1 MVDAGTLVSCE
12 HLAFGNSVWQSAVDT
27 LVGLSPRIVEKESRG
42 SNSLVIKPL
51 SSVFWGNSYNSLSWN
66 GLFVNKS
73 VLQVCCAL
81 KIVDHHFLTWF
92 AFCMLIRNFE
102 DQKIF

>member
-27 LVGLSPRIVEKESRG
+27 LVGISPRVIERDNGKK
-42 SNSLVIKPL
+42 LAIKPL
-51 SSVFWGNSYNSLSWN
+51 SNVFWDNSYNSLSWD

-73 VLQVCCAL
+73 VLKVC
-81 KIVDHHFLTWF
+81 
-92 AFCMLIRNFE
+92 
-102 DQKIF
+102 